1 MKNMNNKILILL
13 SLVIVGFSSCQDALD
28 IAPDGR
34 KTIDEIFKDDATTS
48 AYLNSCYRD
57 FPKLGLRNYFNTNYR
72 IAFSDDAWHGYLYV
86 MPVYKGAMTS
96 SNNVNEN
103 DAGVAGWDNALG
115 FWNIH
120 WRNIRS
126 CNLFLSKIETA
137 TVTKE
142 SDRKRWTAEAKALR
156 AFYNFDL
163 IKRYGPMPVITAPGG
178 LDFDAKSLKRETFKA
193 CVDNIIKDCDE
204 AIATEE
210 LPWRITAASEK
221 FRFTKG
227 IAEAI
232 RSEAILFAAS
242 DLWNDGQNHW
252 AEAEKITKN
261 ALDTLLSNGYELYTV
276 LRTPTKFQSAYQEY
290 FCSVTDFSATPVDKE
305 TILASADA
313 NGSWYNVNGLT
324 LMAPNQSGLNPSQ
337 ELVDAY
343 GMQVSGKPI
352 YKLNQPYLDEKHL
365 EPNYLA
371 GSGYDP
377 LNPYVGRDPRF
388 YATIYYNGAK
398 RLNRSKVLTTV
409 ETFKGGNCEI
419 DPADIRKSGTGYYGK
434 KYDHPESAS
443 PTVINTTYR
452 IFRLAELY
460 LNYAE
465 AANENGHLTEAIA
478 AINVIRARANMPAIN
493 AATVTG
499 KDEARLI
506 IRNER
511 RVELAFEENRY
522 FDVRRYTIPTG
533 DLSATD
539 KYVTGMWIERKG
551 TAPNY
556 TFEYRRCVIGDVYTA
571 ATDKWTNTGMA
582 RACYTNKYLRW
593 PIELNEAKRLYG
605 STGFSWQNPGW

>member
-1 MKNMNNKILILL
+1 MKNKILFLL
-13 SLVIVGFSSCQDALD
+13 IVIAGFSSCDDVLN

-34 KTIDEIFKDDATTS
+34 KTIDEIFTDDATTA
-48 AYLNSCYRD
+48 AYLNSCYLN

-72 IAFSDDAWHGYLYV
+72 IAFSDDAWAGYLQI
-86 MPVYKGAMTS
+86 MPVYKGSMTS
-96 SNNVNEN
+96 SYNVQEN
-103 DAGVAGWDNALG
+103 DYGVAGWDNALG

-120 WRNIRS
+120 WRNIRN

-137 TVTKE
+137 KVNLE
-142 SDRKRWTAEAKALR
+142 LDRKRWTAEAKALR

-163 IKRYGPMPVITAPGG
+163 IKRYGPMPIITSPGG
-178 LDFDAKSLKRETFKA
+178 LNFDTKSLKRETFKA
-193 CVDNIIKDCDE
+193 CIDNVIKDCDE

-210 LPWRITAASEK
+210 FPWRITAANEK
-221 FRFTKG
+221 FRFTKA

-242 DLWNDGQNHW
+242 DLWNDGENHW

-261 ALDTLLSNGYELYTV
+261 ALDTLLLNGYELYTV
-276 LRTPTKFQSAYQEY
+276 VRTPTKFQSAYQEY
-290 FCSVTDFSATPVDKE
+290 FCSVTDYSATPIDKE

-313 NGSWYNVNGLT
+313 NGSWYNVSGLT
-324 LMAPNQSGLNPSQ
+324 LMNPNQSGLNPTQ

-343 GMQVSGKPI
+343 GMKASGKPI
-352 YKLNQPYLDEKHL
+352 LKLEKPYLDEMHL

-377 LNPYVGRDPRF
+377 LKPYDGRDPRF

-398 RLNRSKVLTTV
+398 RYNRSKVLTTV

-419 DPADIRKSGTGYYGK
+419 NPSIITKSGTGYYSK

-443 PTVINTTYR
+443 PSIVNTSYR

-478 AINVIRARANMPAIN
+478 AINKIRERATMPLIN
-493 AATVTG
+493 AATISG

-511 RVELAFEENRY
+511 RVELAYEENRY
-522 FDVRRYTIPTG
+522 FDNRRYVKPDG

-551 TAPNY
+551 TSPNY
-556 TFEYRRCVIGDVYTA
+556 TYEYRRCVVGDTYS
-571 ATDKWTNTGMA
+571 ATTNTWTNTGLA

-593 PIELNEAKRLYG
+593 PIEMNEAKRLYG
-605 STGFSWQNPGW
+605 ATGVFWQNPGW